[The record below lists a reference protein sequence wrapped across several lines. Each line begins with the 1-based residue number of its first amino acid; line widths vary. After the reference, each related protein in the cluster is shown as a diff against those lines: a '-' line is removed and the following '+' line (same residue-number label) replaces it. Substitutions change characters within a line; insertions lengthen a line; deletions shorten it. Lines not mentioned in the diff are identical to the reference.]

1 MPVSKSAKKRMK
13 TAEQRRVANRA
24 VKSKV
29 RTVRN
34 AFLDA
39 IEAGDLD
46 LANKTYNA
54 YSSAMDKAMKRH
66 ILKANTVARNKSRAS
81 AKIAALKKTS

>member
-1 MPVSKSAKKRMK
+1 MPASKSAKKRMK
-13 TAEQRRVANRA
+13 TSEQRRVANRA

-29 RTVRN
+29 RTLRN

-39 IEAGDLD
+39 IEDGDQD

-66 ILKANTVARNKSRAS
+66 ILKGNTVARNKSRAF
-81 AKIAALKKTS
+81 AKITALKKT